1 MSNCPECIHKIWH
14 VTRQRALAHT
24 VDIYIDPY
32 VSQPIETVANEASTY
47 IQYIF
52 MCQSMLT
59 RNGKKK
65 YVNTVQFL
73 AQTDRF
79 VF

>member
-32 VSQPIETVANEASTY
+32 VSRPIETVANEASTY

-59 RNGKKK
+59 RHAPTV
-65 YVNTVQFL
+65 VNALRTVGHCV
-73 AQTDRF
+73 T
-79 VF
+79 VII